1 MVPVMIQILVPVLG
15 RLQSTLA
22 SQPTTTAEKE
32 NSDCLQTNL
41 CSLLQVVVTRIVDD
55 VKPSASNCMQC
66 LLGVLAA
73 KNSIAAGE
81 SMMAIGAIANA
92 LEAEFAMYVDALM
105 PFIFTALQNFE
116 EYEVC
121 AVAVGLVGDV
131 CRAVE
136 GRIAPHCANIMTLLI
151 QCLQS
156 EDLHRSVKPPVLS
169 VFGDV
174 AMALNGDF
182 EPYVQASMTML
193 QGAIQQSADD
203 DADEEFLEYLNDLR
217 EGALEAYTGIF
228 NGMKDGGKAAML
240 APGLPALGNFLKLI
254 AEDQYRDPKVTKN
267 ACGVIGD
274 VAAALGPAAA
284 PYLKT
289 DFVMSLLRDARNELD
304 DTSLIDWASQQVT
317 NL

>member
-1 MVPVMIQILVPVLG
+1 MIVQGLSQALEDTEARIAKNACFAIHNLAKAFDSEDQTSALSSTTPFLIEKLVAAGDRSDWQDCNLRVTAYEAINSLAENCANDMVPVMIQILVPVLG

-203 DADEEFLEYLNDLR
+203 DADEEFLEYLNDL
-217 EGALEAYTGIF
+217 
-228 NGMKDGGKAAML
+228 
-240 APGLPALGNFLKLI
+240 
-254 AEDQYRDPKVTKN
+254 
-267 ACGVIGD
+267 
-274 VAAALGPAAA
+274 
-284 PYLKT
+284 
-289 DFVMSLLRDARNELD
+289 
-304 DTSLIDWASQQVT
+304 
-317 NL
+317 